1 MEKESNKPTD
11 SKKSKKNP
19 SKKVLAT
26 SVAVATILNPLVQPV
41 TNIYA
46 ETEKDS
52 SGTVEENKP
61 NNTKPDT
68 SEKPKE
74 DVKPKDDLTP
84 KEPEVKPIPKPDE
97 TVKPDPNG
105 EDKGEQPVPP
115 TGEETEKPKEEVSKF
130 PKWVDEGYS
139 DWSDEEKQILVDN
152 FNQDLSFKS
161 ASITGV
167 FGQIML
173 NYGGYEFQ
181 LKNEYALQFA
191 EGKDKLRDLVLLMS
205 VQGYG
210 EPIKYYTNSKILEK
224 APSLQLKAD
233 VSDFKSYYNVT
244 VNDVKYLNESV
255 VNKSEF
261 KFVTSF
267 EDLKSRLG
275 VENYYFVYNTISGKV
290 DGKVVQDMSS
300 FEPTYSKDGVTHVN
314 MELHFLNLVPIEY
327 GKDTN
332 IKVSVEPTDAK
343 IKRDLTPFYDTS
355 KVTLTDTPISIA
367 LNDIGENGALK
378 SLKINDR
385 LICFHE
391 IEDFKLDNQWLEGG
405 TNKSLKVEGET
416 LSLAGKDSTFSK
428 KGIDIKNK
436 TTIDKSNWIKDN
448 HVEMGYQSKRAL
460 SNLQIYLNG
469 EELDSFLFGS
479 KSGVKGI
486 DFNLNLEDEK
496 IKSKLVAGD
505 NTLTVMDGTKQH
517 DISFRF
523 DKEAPSNNGSTLDNF
538 KANYDGVSYFK
549 QKPTVTLNFK
559 DNTGVDKVTY
569 LDQEGKEVEV
579 KDPVG
584 RTIEL
589 DVEKGLPKDFIAY
602 DVIGNKSEPLS
613 LSQLTGVEL
622 EAKAVVYD
630 DKPTVKII
638 NNKEASKEKDSKPTT
653 KEIDGKTFLLDKN
666 VDVTFQVSDKHVVS
680 KYFMYEG
687 EGILNSKEEPTKKVD
702 DFNVKKELT
711 ESTVLDYKV
720 SAENIVG
727 NKEKDEMKLYY
738 DVDKPQ
744 LSGVVTSDSVTD
756 MVSGMY
762 SSKPVTLNIKA
773 EDLGVA
779 PSGVD
784 KVLILDDEKSIIK
797 ELPYTDTLTYTL
809 NKSGQ
814 YHLQVVDKVG
824 NKSEVIALNTIL
836 NGGMKSN
843 NFQLV
848 QSNPIIESNFDK
860 PVTFIDIK
868 GNMWFKTIPTINT
881 KVTDDAPFRILKISQ
896 NDKLVFDKDY
906 SQDTQGTKQENIK
919 SDIKNE
925 DVPSNGQITYN
936 THLEDVLGETL
947 DNKKEF
953 FVDTK
958 APNVTGT
965 DKDGFYKEN
974 ALGVFIEK
982 SLNLNFKTDEELSG
996 LNKLEVLDSS
1006 DAVIDEVKG
1015 EGSEIS
1021 YKIKKSGLFK
1031 FRFTDNVGNASK
1043 VYTMSDLGFASD
1055 KVYQSESKPTID
1067 AKIDKPQVEIDGKK
1081 WYGGLPKVDFTLKDD
1096 VGVSKYEVIVNGKVI
1111 DTVDVQDLQ
1120 TKIEYN
1126 LDFTKVDKP
1135 QDGRYNIKVVSKNFI
1150 EKEVSF
1156 EDTIYVDDTKPEFS
1170 GLTINGDY
1178 KVFSEA
1184 FYSQNKLRLDF
1195 NLKDFENSSGIS
1207 HVSIFNKDKSLIK
1220 DVKVEDGK
1228 ASYVLETSGQY
1239 YVQVVDNL
1247 GNKSDMKA
1255 LNDILP
1261 SLGSNNFIYDV
1272 NAPQLWSELPQPEY
1286 VDGDKRWYSKVFP
1299 ITVQADDNTAIAEF
1313 KAIVNGKEV
1322 ISKNYGESITKQE
1335 SFQLDVSQA
1344 NRNQDGS
1351 YNVELITIDK
1361 SGLETRKNFTFY
1373 VDDVAPSVTSSAL
1386 LGEYNIEPEGNYS
1399 KQPLQ
1404 VNLNLTDVGFSSG
1417 VSKVH
1422 VFDGN
1427 KNLVES
1433 IGVNEDRFSYILNNR
1448 GGYFFQVE
1456 DKLGNKS
1463 PMYSTTDLFPFLKA
1477 NNFVVDNTNP
1487 TGEIKTSN
1495 PQHSKNGEDWYKE
1508 NQNVDF
1514 DINDETAIKQVV
1526 VTVNG
1531 QEAINK
1537 SYDGVV
1543 GSDKLSVNTSNFT
1556 RGTDG
1561 SYVIVMKIRDK
1572 AGNEITQNKTIYV
1585 DDTKPVIKGFI
1596 FTDSGYKEGESI
1608 TVDESSY
1615 GFYFKNGVGV
1625 QVNVEDA
1632 NASSGLKELTFRL
1645 HNVNGNVSEQVVA
1658 IQNGVAYATIPEN
1671 FKGQVKSVA
1680 SDNVGNKSDQA
1691 KPSGVITENG
1701 NWHVNSSNLT
1711 LTLPPT
1717 QYQTADGQPLYNSDV
1732 NVAFN
1737 LADTTSGF
1745 RNINWGIDGKVVGNT
1760 DISNGGGMTGYGF
1773 DVTNRDS
1780 NLITGLKSVG
1790 VVSENRNN
1798 IKVNLNSTDRVGHA
1812 STNEVAFSIDK
1823 DAPVLSLSYDSEDG
1837 DNGYFNHNR
1846 TATLTIKERNFRASD
1861 VQFSGNVP
1869 KGNIS
1874 WNSNG
1879 DVHVATI
1886 HFTDEMEYDWGVS
1899 YTDLAGNKGND
1910 VQSQKFTIDKSAPQL
1925 NVSYSNN
1932 DPHNGNFYNNSRMAT
1947 VTINDKNFDPSRVN
1961 FEGQGTLG
1969 GWSSNGDIHT
1979 ANITYAEDGEYQF
1992 KVSARDKAGN
2002 QAQPFESGQFIIDTQ
2017 KPELTISGVNNGA
2030 SYKGKVLPIIEFKDK
2045 YLDKDKV
2052 RVTLKGNKKGNIEL
2066 GGSLEDGRLILND
2079 LPKDE
2084 SYDDIYTLDAK
2095 VEDKAG
2101 NVSEQNLKFVVNRF
2115 GSNFDLDDLDFKGKY
2130 LQRVKEDM
2138 MIQEVSKTELDID
2151 KLQIIVSH
2159 NGTPKTLTNNVDFK
2173 VDHKVDE
2180 YGYHHYK
2187 YIINKRLFEREGSYS
2202 ILAISQDLHGDKN
2215 DTRQTELKFIVDR
2228 TPPRVVIIGADENQ
2242 TYKTDKLK
2250 VELDIK
2256 DNIKLDKYQVFIDS
2270 KETKPYMEGDKIFV
2284 DVVGSDKPQDI
2295 EVVAY
2300 DKAANKRVA
2309 EVKGVLITTN
2319 WRLNLK
2325 GNKYFQGSMWAGL
2338 GALLVGFIFLL
2349 RRYIVGKKREQDEQD
2364 ANRARLAQMHSEELA
2379 NSKQPTGQATGQA
2392 EKEVASTKDKE

>member
-1 MEKESNKPTD
+1 MEKENNKPTN
-11 SKKSKKNP
+11 SKKRKKNP

-26 SVAVATILNPLVQPV
+26 SVAVATIFNPLVQPV
-41 TNIYA
+41 TSIYA
-46 ETEKDS
+46 ETEKD

-74 DVKPKDDLTP
+74 DIKPKEDLTP
-84 KEPEVKPIPKPDE
+84 KEPETKPIPKPSDVSG
-97 TVKPDPNG
+97 T
-105 EDKGEQPVPP
+105 EQPVPP
-115 TGEETEKPKEEVSKF
+115 TGTEAEKPVEEVSKF

-139 DWSDEEKQILVDN
+139 DWSDEEKQILADN

-167 FGQIML
+167 FGQLMV
-173 NYGGYEFQ
+173 NYGGYEFK
-181 LKNEYALQFA
+181 LKNEYALQFD

-205 VQGYG
+205 VNGYNQ
-210 EPIKYYTNSKILEK
+210 PINFYTNSKILEN
-224 APSLQLKAD
+224 APSLQVKTD
-233 VSDFKSYYNVT
+233 VANFKSYYNVT
-244 VNDVKYLNESV
+244 VSDVKYLNQSV
-255 VNKSEF
+255 VNKVDF

-275 VENYYFVYNTISGKV
+275 VKDYYFVYNTIAGKV
-290 DGKVVQDMSS
+290 NGEVVQDMSK
-300 FEPTYSKDGVTHVN
+300 FEPTYSKDGVTHLD

-332 IKVSVEPTDAK
+332 IKVSVEPTDAT
-343 IKRDLTPFYDTS
+343 IKKDLTPFYDTS
-355 KVTLTDTPISIA
+355 KLTLTDTPISIS
-367 LNDIGENGALK
+367 LNDMGENGALK
-378 SLKINDR
+378 SLKVNDR
-385 LICFHE
+385 LVGFHE

-405 TNKSLKVEGET
+405 TNKSLKIEGET
-416 LSLAGKDSTFSK
+416 LSLASKDSTFSS

-436 TTIDKSNWIKDN
+436 TTIQKENWIKDN
-448 HVEMGYQSKRAL
+448 HIELGYQGKKAL
-460 SNLQIYLNG
+460 SNLQVYLNG
-469 EELDSFLFGS
+469 EELESFLFGS
-479 KSGVKGI
+479 KSGVNGI
-486 DFNLNLEDEK
+486 DLNLNLEDER
-496 IKSKLVAGD
+496 IKSKLIAGG
-505 NTLTVMDGTKQH
+505 NTITVMDGTKQQ

-523 DKEAPSNNGSTLDNF
+523 DTESPVNNGSTLDNF
-538 KANYDGVSYFK
+538 KANYDGVSYFNK
-549 QKPTVTLNFK
+549 KPSVTLNFK

-569 LDQEGKEVEV
+569 LDQEGKEVTV
-579 KDPVG
+579 DNPNGK
-584 RTIEL
+584 TIDL

-602 DVIGNKSEPLS
+602 DIIGNKSEPLS
-613 LSQLTGVEL
+613 LSQLTGVAL
-622 EAKAVVYD
+622 EGKAVVYD
-630 DKPTVKII
+630 DKPTVKIV
-638 NNKEASKEKDSKPTT
+638 NNTESTKATTAKT

-666 VDVTFQVSDKHVVS
+666 VDVTFQVSDKNVVS
-680 KYFMYEG
+680 KFFMYEG
-687 EGILNSKEEPTKKVD
+687 DNVLNSKEEPTKTVE

-711 ESTVLDYKV
+711 ESAVLDFKV

-727 NKEKDEMKLYY
+727 NKEKDSMKLYY
-738 DVDKPQ
+738 DMDAPQ
-744 LSGVVTSDSVTD
+744 LNGVVTADSVTD

-762 SSKPVTLNIKA
+762 SSKPVTVNIKA

-784 KVLILDDEKSIIK
+784 KVLILDEEKSVVK
-797 ELPYTDTLTYTL
+797 ELSYSDSLTYTL
-809 NKSGQ
+809 DKSGQ
-814 YHLQVVDKVG
+814 YYLQVIDKVG
-824 NKSEVIALNTIL
+824 NKSEQVALNTVL

-848 QSNPIIESNFDK
+848 QSNPLIESNFDK
-860 PVTFIDIK
+860 PVTFVDMK
-868 GNMWFKTIPTINT
+868 GNIWFSSIPTITT
-881 KVTDDAPFRILKISQ
+881 KVEDDAPFRILKISQ

-906 SQDTQGTKQENIK
+906 TQDSKGTNKENIK

-953 FVDTK
+953 FIDTK

-974 ALGVFIEK
+974 ALGVFVSDK
-982 SLNLNFKTDEELSG
+982 LTLNFKTDEELSG
-996 LNKLEVLDSS
+996 LKKVEVLDLS
-1006 DAVIDEVKG
+1006 DAVIDEKEG
-1015 EGSEIS
+1015 SGSEIA
-1021 YKIKKSGLFK
+1021 YTIKKSGIFK
-1031 FRFTDNVGNASK
+1031 FRFTDNVGNISK
-1043 VYTMSDLGFASD
+1043 VYTMSDLGFKSD
-1055 KVYQSESKPTID
+1055 KVYQSESVPTIES
-1067 AKIDKPQVEIDGKK
+1067 KIDKPQAELEGKK
-1081 WYGGLPKVDFTLKDD
+1081 WYNSLPKVDFTLKDD
-1096 VGVSKYEVIVNGKVI
+1096 VGVAKYEVIVNGVVV
-1111 DTVDVQDLQ
+1111 DTVDIQDLQ
-1120 TKIEYN
+1120 TKVDYS
-1126 LDFTKVDKP
+1126 LDLSKVDKP
-1135 QDGRYNIKVVSKNFI
+1135 QDGHYNIKVVSKNFVD
-1150 EKEVSF
+1150 KEASF

-1170 GLTINGDY
+1170 SLTVVGSY
-1178 KVFSEA
+1178 KVFDEG
-1184 FYSQNKLRLDF
+1184 FYSQDKLRLDF
-1195 NLKDFENSSGIS
+1195 NLKDFENSSGVS
-1207 HVSIFNKDKSLIK
+1207 HISIFNKDKTLLK
-1220 DVKVEDGK
+1220 DVSVEDFK
-1228 ASYVLETSGQY
+1228 ASYTLESSGQY
-1239 YVQVVDNL
+1239 FVQVVDNL
-1247 GNKSDMKA
+1247 GNKSDIKA
-1255 LNDILP
+1255 LNEILP
-1261 SLGSNNFIYDV
+1261 SLGSNNFVLDGY
-1272 NAPQLWSELPQPEY
+1272 APTIWSELPTPQY
-1286 VDGDKRWYSKVFP
+1286 VDGDKRWYNKTFP
-1299 ITVQADDNTAIAEF
+1299 IIVQADDNSAIAEF
-1313 KAIVNGKEV
+1313 KVIVNGKEV
-1322 ISKNYGESITKQE
+1322 VNRNFQGSIVKQDTIE
-1335 SFQLDVSQA
+1335 LDVNQA
-1344 NRNQDGS
+1344 TRNQDGS
-1351 YNVELITIDK
+1351 YNVEIIVVDK
-1361 SGLETRKNFTFY
+1361 TGMESRKNFIFY

-1386 LGEYNIEPEGNYS
+1386 LGSYNVEPEGTYS

-1404 VNLNLTDVGFSSG
+1404 VNLNLTDVGYSSG
-1417 VSKVH
+1417 VAKVH

-1427 KNLVES
+1427 KNLIES
-1433 IGVNEDRFSYILNNR
+1433 VGVNEDRFSYVLNNR
-1448 GGYFFQVE
+1448 GGYYFQIE

-1463 PMYSTTDLFPFLKA
+1463 AMYSATDLFPFLKA
-1477 NNFVVDNTNP
+1477 NNFVVDNANP
-1487 TGEIKTSN
+1487 TGDINTSN
-1495 PQHSKNGEDWYKE
+1495 PQHSKNGEDWFKE

-1514 DINDETAIKQVV
+1514 SIGDETALKQVV

-1531 QEAINK
+1531 SEVINK
-1537 SYDGVV
+1537 SYEGVV
-1543 GSDKLSVNTSNFT
+1543 GSDKLSINTGNST
-1556 RGTDG
+1556 RNPDG
-1561 SYVIVMKIRDK
+1561 SYNIVMKIIDK
-1572 AGNEITQNKTIYV
+1572 AGNEITKTKTIYV

-1645 HNVNGNVSEQVVA
+1645 HNVNGNVSEQVVP
-1658 IQNGVAYATIPEN
+1658 IQNGVAYANIPEN
-1671 FKGQVKSVA
+1671 FKGQVKAVA
-1680 SDNVGNKSDQA
+1680 TDNVGNKSDQA
-1691 KPSGVITENG
+1691 KPSGVITENA

-1717 QYQTADGQPLYNSDV
+1717 DYKTADGQPLYNKDV

-1737 LADTTSGF
+1737 LADSTSGF
-1745 RNINWGIDGKVVGNT
+1745 RNVNWGIDGKVVGNT

-1773 DVTNRDS
+1773 DITNRDS

-1798 IKVNLNSTDRVGHA
+1798 IKVNLASTDRVGHA
-1812 STNEVAFSIDK
+1812 SSNEVAFSIDK

-1837 DNGYFNHNR
+1837 DNSYFNHNR

-1879 DVHVATI
+1879 DVHTATI

-1925 NVSYSNN
+1925 NVSYSSN

-1947 VTINDKNFDPSRVN
+1947 VTVNDKNFDPSRVN
-1961 FEGQGTLG
+1961 FEGQGTLSS
-1969 GWSSNGDIHT
+1969 WSSNGDIHT

-2017 KPELTISGVNNGA
+2017 KPELVIAGVNNGA

-2045 YLDKDKV
+2045 YLDEEKV
-2052 RVTLKGNKKGNIEL
+2052 KVTLKGNKKGNIEL
-2066 GGSLEDGRLILND
+2066 GGSIKDGRLILND

-2084 SYDDIYTLDAK
+2084 SYDDIYTLDAH
-2095 VEDKAG
+2095 VSDKAG
-2101 NVSEQNLKFVVNRF
+2101 NISEQNVKFVVNRF
-2115 GSNFDLDDLDFKGKY
+2115 GSNFDLDDIDFTGKY

-2138 MIQEVSKTELDID
+2138 VIQEVSKTELDIS

-2159 NGTPKTLTNNVDFK
+2159 NGTPKTLTANVDFT

-2180 YGYHHYK
+2180 FGYHHYK

-2228 TPPRVVIIGADENQ
+2228 TPPRVVVIGADEGQ

-2256 DNIKLDKYQVFIDS
+2256 DNIKLDKYQVYIDS
-2270 KETKPYMEGDKIFV
+2270 KEVKPYMEGEKIFV
-2284 DVVGSDKPQDI
+2284 DIKGSDKPQDL
-2295 EVVAY
+2295 EVIAY
-2300 DKAANKRVA
+2300 DKAQNKRNT
-2309 EVKGVLITTN
+2309 EVRGILITTN
-2319 WRLNLK
+2319 WWLNLK

-2364 ANRARLAQMHSEELA
+2364 ANSVRLAQMHSEELA